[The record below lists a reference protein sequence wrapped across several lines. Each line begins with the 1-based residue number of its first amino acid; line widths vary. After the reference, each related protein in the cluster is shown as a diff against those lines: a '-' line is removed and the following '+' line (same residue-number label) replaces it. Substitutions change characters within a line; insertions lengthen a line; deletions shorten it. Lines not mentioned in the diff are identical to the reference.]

1 MMQLTIN
8 DSKKAS
14 KFNTIFAHLKAFT
27 DNVCIFYKEEG
38 VYIQCMDDSRCCLF
52 ECVLHKSWFGEY
64 EIAESCSSGINIA
77 LFQKILGARQESQ
90 WLTLRLNSGDG
101 LGEGADKLCID
112 LYNDKKT
119 VSGSSSSSSI
129 SSTLDKFFEVP
140 LYSIETDVMDITDFD
155 TAVDLTMDSKLFY
168 DLVNQL
174 TMFDDNITF
183 TFFTD
188 TVHLLSSGLNGSM
201 KAVIKVEDVV
211 AYAFLEEGESDLK
224 QSYSLRFIQMMA
236 HFNKLAPEMLLGFS
250 KTMPMFMR
258 YDVGRDGENESYV
271 RIHLAPKILD

>member
-8 DSKKAS
+8 DNKKAS

-27 DNVCIFYKEEG
+27 DNVCLFYKEDG

-52 ECVLHKSWFGEY
+52 ECVLDKSWFNEY
-64 EIAESCSSGINIA
+64 KIDEPCSSGINIA

-101 LGEGADKLCID
+101 EGEETADKLCID
-112 LYNDKKT
+112 FYYEKKA
-119 VSGSSSSSSI
+119 VCSSSS
-129 SSTLDKFFEVP
+129 TTTTFDKFFEVP
-140 LYSIETDVMDITDFD
+140 LYSIESDVMEITDFE

-183 TFFTD
+183 TFFND
-188 TVHLLSSGLNGSM
+188 TVHMLSSGLNGSM

-211 AYAFLEEGESDLK
+211 AYAFVDEGESDLK

-258 YDVGRDGENESYV
+258 YNVDTDVGAVKESYV

>member
-1 MMQLTIN
+1 MMRLTIN
-8 DSKKAS
+8 DSKKAN

-27 DNVCIFYKEEG
+27 DNVCLFYKEEG

-64 EIAESCSSGINIA
+64 EIAEPCSSGINIA
-77 LFQKILGARQESQ
+77 LFQKILGARQETQ
-90 WLTLRLNSGDG
+90 WLTLHLNSGEDG
-101 LGEGADKLCID
+101 DKLGID
-112 LYNDKKT
+112 LYHEKKT
-119 VSGSSSSSSI
+119 VGGSSG
-129 SSTLDKFFEVP
+129 TLDKFFEVP
-140 LYSIETDVMDITDFD
+140 LYSIESDVMDITDFI
-155 TAVDLTMDSKLFY
+155 TEVDLTIDSKLFY

-183 TFFTD
+183 TFFND
-188 TVHLLSSGLNGSM
+188 TVHLLSNGLNGSM
-201 KAVIKVEDVV
+201 KVVIKVEDVV
-211 AYAFLEEGESDLK
+211 AYAFAAEDGESESESDLK

-250 KTMPMFMR
+250 RTMPMFMR
-258 YDVGRDGENESYV
+258 YNIAPAIEGEAKESYV